1 MHISP
6 GIEGSRAVRE
16 KERGG
21 KLEGLDWTKK
31 EGTSLIIKTWKKASK
46 LVVKYVVQR
55 KTS

>member
-31 EGTSLIIKTWKKASK
+31 EGTSLIIKTCKKASK